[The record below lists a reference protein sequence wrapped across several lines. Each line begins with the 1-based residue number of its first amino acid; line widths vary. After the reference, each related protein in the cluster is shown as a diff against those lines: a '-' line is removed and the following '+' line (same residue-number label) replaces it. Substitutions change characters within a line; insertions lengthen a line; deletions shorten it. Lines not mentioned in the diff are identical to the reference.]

1 MATSSNQKMNDK
13 ERRRPLAL
21 VTGASS
27 GIGWELAQVL
37 AAHGYDLLLVARRE
51 ERLRELAVTLAQK
64 HGTATQVL
72 AIDLSQPGAAAR
84 IKAELT
90 EREAEI
96 DVLVNNAGFS
106 HHGPVTQL
114 PVERLHAIV
123 QVNIVAVM
131 ELTRLIAPCM
141 MARGR
146 GCILNVSSVVGF
158 TPTPF
163 ATVYAAT
170 KAFVTSFSEGLAEEL
185 EGTGVTVT
193 ALCPGTT
200 KTEFAEAA
208 GMTKTIAF
216 RSGAMSAKEV
226 AEIGYAGMMRGERVV
241 ISGRMNWWMVFGVRF
256 APRKLVAKIAKKI
269 MAQAD

>member
-1 MATSSNQKMNDK
+1 MSSNEQK
-13 ERRRPLAL
+13 RPLAL

-37 AAHGYDLLLVARRE
+37 AAHGYDLVLVARRE
-51 ERLRELAVTLAQK
+51 ERLQQLAEVLTQK
-64 HGTATQVL
+64 HGAATQVL
-72 AIDLSQPGAAAR
+72 AIDLSQPGAAAQ

-90 EREAEI
+90 AREAEI

-106 HHGPVTQL
+106 HHGPVTQV

-123 QVNIVAVM
+123 QVNIVALM
-131 ELTRLIAPCM
+131 ELTRMIAPCM

-146 GCILNVSSVVGF
+146 GRILNVSSVVGF

-170 KAFVTSFSEGLAEEL
+170 KAFVTSFSEALAEEL
-185 EGTGVTVT
+185 VGTGVTVA

-226 AEIGYAGMMRGERVV
+226 AEIGYAGMMRGERIV
-241 ISGRMNWWMVFGVRF
+241 IAGRMNWWMVFGVRF
-256 APRKLVAKIAKKI
+256 APRKLVTRIAKKI
-269 MAQAD
+269 MAQEEVES